1 MTKRFWSNVIGVA
14 LLTFSVGCSG
24 MASPVAP
31 SSITPVAEST
41 GGLSSADVSGAAGVS
56 TTAATSS
63 YPAVYLQADL
73 TASPS
78 SVTVA
83 AGSKVL
89 MVNNSTRYVRLFS
102 SNCGEFSAM
111 LLQPGVSKHTWP
123 FNAAGKTC
131 YYYAWDTNWSRK
143 IFVGQVVVQ

>member
-1 MTKRFWSNVIGVA
+1 MTKHFWSGAIGVA
-14 LLTFSVGCSG
+14 LLTLSVGCSE

-31 SSITPVAEST
+31 SSITPVAVST
-41 GGLSSADVSGAAGVS
+41 GGSSSADVSGATGVS
-56 TTAATSS
+56 TTSAISS
-63 YPAVYLQADL
+63 YPTVTLQADL

-89 MVNNSTRYVRLFS
+89 ITNNSSRYVRLFS

-111 LLQPGVSKHTWP
+111 QLQPGVSKHTWP

-131 YYYAWDTNWSRK
+131 DYYAWDTNWSRK
-143 IFVGQVVVQ
+143 IFVGQVAVQ

>member
-1 MTKRFWSNVIGVA
+1 MTKNFWSGVLGVA

-31 SSITPVAEST
+31 SSITSVAEST
-41 GGLSSADVSGAAGVS
+41 DGLSSADVSGAAEVS
-56 TTAATSS
+56 TTAAISS
-63 YPAVYLQADL
+63 YPAVTLQADL

-89 MVNNSTRYVRLFS
+89 MVNNSTRYVRVFS
-102 SNCGEFSAM
+102 SNCSEFSTL

-123 FNAAGKTC
+123 FNPAGKTC
-131 YYYAWDTNWSRK
+131 DYYAWDTNWSRK

>member
-1 MTKRFWSNVIGVA
+1 MTKNFWSGVLGVA

-31 SSITPVAEST
+31 SSITSVAKNT
-41 GGLSSADVSGAAGVS
+41 GGLSSADVSGAAEVS
-56 TTAATSS
+56 TTAAISS
-63 YPAVYLQADL
+63 YPAVTLQADL

-89 MVNNSTRYVRLFS
+89 MVNNSTRYVSVNSYNCAEFS
-102 SNCGEFSAM
+102 SMG
-111 LLQPGVSKHTWP
+111 LQPGVSRHTMP
-123 FNAAGKTC
+123 FYTGGKTC
-131 YYYAWDTNWSRK
+131 DYFVWDKNWSRK